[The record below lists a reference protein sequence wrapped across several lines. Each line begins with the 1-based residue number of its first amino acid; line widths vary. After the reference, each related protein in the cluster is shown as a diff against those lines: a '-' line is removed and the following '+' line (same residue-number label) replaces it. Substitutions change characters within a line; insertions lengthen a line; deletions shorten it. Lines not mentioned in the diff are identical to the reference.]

1 MDKLLGG
8 CIGALVVLIVLGC
21 LIAFPI
27 MWLWNWLCPVLFGL
41 PVITVWQA
49 LGLYVLARCFLP
61 APTK

>member
-8 CIGALVVLIVLGC
+8 CIVALLVVALLGC

-61 APTK
+61 GSTK